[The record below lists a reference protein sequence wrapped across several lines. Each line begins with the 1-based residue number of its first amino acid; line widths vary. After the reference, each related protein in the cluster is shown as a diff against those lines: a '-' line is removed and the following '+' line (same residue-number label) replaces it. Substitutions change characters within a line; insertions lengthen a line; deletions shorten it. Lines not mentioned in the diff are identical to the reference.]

1 MIRVDIE
8 NDVEPLIGT
17 EQQSKDFISYLNENA
32 EADGQDYLKT
42 NLFGKSLFELIS
54 EGMQGK
60 GSNMNEQV
68 QMKLHGALQKIANDG
83 CSGMIC
89 IML

>member
-1 MIRVDIE
+1 
-8 NDVEPLIGT
+8 VEPLIGT
-17 EQQSKDFISYLNENA
+17 EQQSKDLMAYLNENS
-32 EADGQDYLKT
+32 DGSGQDYLKT

-60 GSNMNEQV
+60 GANMNEQV

-83 CSGMIC
+83 CNGMIC

>member
-1 MIRVDIE
+1 MSPRRASLLSVFGERVWMCVKV
-8 NDVEPLIGT
+8 N
-17 EQQSKDFISYLNENA
+17 
-32 EADGQDYLKT
+32 YLKT
-42 NLFGKSLFELIS
+42 NLFGKSLYELIS
-54 EGMQGK
+54 DGMQGK

-83 CSGMIC
+83 CNGMIC